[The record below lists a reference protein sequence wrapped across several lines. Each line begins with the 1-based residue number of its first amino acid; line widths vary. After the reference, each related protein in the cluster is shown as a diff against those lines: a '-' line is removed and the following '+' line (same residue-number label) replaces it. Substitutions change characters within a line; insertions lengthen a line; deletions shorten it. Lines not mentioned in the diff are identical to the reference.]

1 MHAALNVNA
10 NTFPFADDSKNMLI
24 AKQDG
29 LSVYYAPFE
38 HINSVAKVAIIG
50 LTPGRHQAM
59 NAFAE
64 LQTSYDICGDWLGAL
79 TAAKKHASFSGPM
92 RANLIR
98 MLDSIRFN
106 ELMGITSCSK
116 FFDENCNLAHFTS
129 AVRNPVFNKG
139 ANFSGTP
146 AIEKNTLLYPLA
158 KKWLC
163 EELRQLKDAYLIP
176 LGPKVESLLQKL
188 IADQELPEMRIL
200 AGLPHPSGANAERI
214 SYFLGTKSRADL
226 SSKTN
231 PDKIE
236 ISRRNLTTKI
246 DAFIAEANGN
256 CSPPLCK
263 DVVK

>member
-10 NTFPFADDSKNMLI
+10 NTFPFADDSKKLLI
-24 AKQDG
+24 ANQDG

-38 HINSVAKVAIIG
+38 HINLAAKVAIIG

-64 LQTSYDICGDWLGAL
+64 LQVSHGIRGDWLDAL

-98 MLDSIRFN
+98 ILDSIRFN
-106 ELMGITSCSK
+106 ELLGITSCSE
-116 FFDENCNLAHFTS
+116 FFEENCNLAHFTS
-129 AVRNPVFNKG
+129 AVRNPVFNNG
-139 ANFSGTP
+139 ANFSGAP
-146 AIEKNTLLYPLA
+146 AIEKNSLLFPLA
-158 KKWLC
+158 NEWLG

-176 LGPKVESLLQKL
+176 LGPKVENLLHKV
-188 IADQELPEMRIL
+188 IADQKLPEMRVL

-214 SYFLGTKSRADL
+214 SYFLGKKDRADL

-236 ISRRNLTTKI
+236 VSRRNLTTKI
-246 DAFIAEANGN
+246 DAYIAEANGQN
-256 CSPPLCK
+256 GSPLCK
-263 DVVK
+263 GVIK